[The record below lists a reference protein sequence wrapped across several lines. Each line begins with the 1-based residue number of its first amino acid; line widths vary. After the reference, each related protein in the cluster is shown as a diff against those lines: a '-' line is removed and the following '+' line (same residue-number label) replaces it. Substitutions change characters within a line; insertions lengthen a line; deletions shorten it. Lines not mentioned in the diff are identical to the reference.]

1 MAVRLSQAFANV
13 ATNALPAY
21 PNPHGNSHANMSG
34 DSTRDTDP
42 PYFSITAQP
51 RHPVHQNWDALG
63 TAAVANIPGIAAAA
77 HALNRELIYLNEPA
91 TYHNSEGD
99 VVRSAAQYLLHPVN
113 QVLSSHAGALMRC
126 QSEATANRVRSDIT
140 YYRGP
145 NAQNPAFKAFAVV
158 EFKKRGVIKQTEF
171 AATIR
176 HRVQPSAAQV
186 QATITAAL
194 ATANETYF
202 GGDALVL
209 IKQAA
214 SYAIAHR
221 TPFVALFDWDFLVL
235 VHFTQMAITADITD
249 VGSHC
254 ELDIIPNAQSQRMRA
269 ALLGFLADAYNNAPI
284 V

>member
-145 NAQNPAFKAFAVV
+145 NAQNLAFKAFAVI

-249 VGSHC
+249 VGNYC

-269 ALLGFLADAYNNAPI
+269 ALLGFLAHAYNNAPI